1 MGYRACLFNSGL
13 KLAMELQNTRQNKIT
28 FTFKQII
35 YLYKS
40 LKRGLEKKKKTDV
53 GIFIGNS
60 SKRLLDWEKQ
70 QKIGQNIISE

>member
-1 MGYRACLFNSGL
+1 
-13 KLAMELQNTRQNKIT
+13 MELQNTRQNKIT

-60 SKRLLDWEKQ
+60 GKRLLD
-70 QKIGQNIISE
+70 